1 MGNERSDDE
10 IFANLVRR
18 VRPSGVPPDGLQD
31 SLRQRLTD
39 RIGDEC
45 DADEKTL
52 AGVAHAI
59 RPDTAVP
66 PGVQEA
72 LRAKLIAQIES
83 GLAAGRE
90 GNRWTRHANRRLILR
105 VVVAAAAVVLIAV
118 SVYFLAVGTSASFAQ
133 MLQNVRRAMT
143 VSYEATLMVPGVGP
157 SRVRVAMKR
166 PGNYTFTSLV
176 DGRVVISHVYERRAL
191 ALNPATRT
199 GEFHQ
204 TGTSDVNAEP
214 MEAFENVRPADGRCV
229 GKERQG
235 GQLFWIYEIR
245 QLDRVVRIWADSQTE
260 LPARIQVLFG
270 TGSDNPPS
278 LTLDNFQWDTP
289 ISDSVFA
296 LALPPG
302 YTLQEPPKGTE
313 ADLVETLRICARH
326 PTASSRRGWTP
337 RAPANRSRGNTAP
350 ATTSGREQR

>member
-1 MGNERSDDE
+1 M
-10 IFANLVRR
+10 
-18 VRPSGVPPDGLQD
+18 
-31 SLRQRLTD
+31 
-39 RIGDEC
+39 
-45 DADEKTL
+45 
-52 AGVAHAI
+52 
-59 RPDTAVP
+59 
-66 PGVQEA
+66 
-72 LRAKLIAQIES
+72 
-83 GLAAGRE
+83 
-90 GNRWTRHANRRLILR
+90 
-105 VVVAAAAVVLIAV
+105 VAAAAVVLIAV

-235 GQLFWIYEIR
+235 GQLFWIYEISAAGTGSCGSGR
-245 QLDRVVRIWADSQTE
+245 TRRPE